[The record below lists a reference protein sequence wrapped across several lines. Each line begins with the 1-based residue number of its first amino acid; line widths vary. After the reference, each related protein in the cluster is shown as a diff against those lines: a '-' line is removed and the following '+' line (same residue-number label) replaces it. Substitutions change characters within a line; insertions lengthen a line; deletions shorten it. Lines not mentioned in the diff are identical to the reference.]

1 MKSKISILGLILPIT
16 ILFVSWARAQNVEF
30 KKQNFPQDPE
40 GFRKAYEALTQGD
53 EQLSLG
59 PSGFEKALRYYLEA
73 YRFNPNNADLNYKL
87 GIIYNALGLKG
98 EAAEYYDRAGQ
109 LDNKY
114 KKEAQKLTAELLHLD
129 YQWDRAA
136 AAYADYIATLEA
148 EKGNTKD
155 KARIKEIEQE
165 IYRLRHA
172 ANQCKNGKEIC
183 KDTIPVAIINLG
195 RNINSRYP
203 DYSGIFTENFEQI
216 FFTSRRPNT
225 TGGGIPPGDVFY
237 FEDIYYTFKDSTG
250 NYVSARQVPGKINT
264 PNHDATVAI
273 TSDGKRMIICR
284 PKSATD
290 SDLFEATFNGTEW
303 SDARPLEGINSKYR
317 ETHAT
322 FLPDRKTILFVS
334 NDPDKG
340 ARGLDI
346 FMATFSEAEGKYV
359 NIRPVN
365 ELNTEW
371 NEDAVFM
378 DFDGNTLYFA
388 SEGHTSMGGYDFFK
402 STYSN
407 GVFSKPVNLGYPINS
422 PGNDVF
428 FVVSRDG
435 KTAIF
440 DSNRRG
446 GFGEKDL
453 YRMSFL
459 DKLEMVLFGTVYDTK
474 TKQVIRDAKIKLINT
489 EDQSPLSLAS
499 NVDPGNYFTREAK
512 VSKFYKAQ
520 ISANGY
526 QPYEEVFK
534 TVLTNLDSLQMRKD
548 FYLEK
553 AIMLTLKGSVI
564 DVNTNKKVS
573 AKIELQRTNA
583 DEKKTLD
590 SDPNTGYQTT
600 TSQGASYNARV
611 EAQGY
616 PPVSES
622 FTVNLAPGQTVFEKN
637 FYVSK
642 VTVARGIRIF
652 GTIFDRKTN
661 EKLNGTIKILDEKGK
676 EILTLNNSA
685 KTGYSTTELKTNTVY
700 FAVVNSD
707 GYNTGEER
715 FEIIMAEGQTE
726 YEKNFYLE
734 KPFSEKLVAVKN
746 IYFDFDKYN
755 LRPDALRDIQKVLKI
770 LQDDPNSKVEMFA
783 HCDIIGT
790 YEYNVQLSL
799 NRALTAYNWLYEH
812 GISKDRM
819 KYSYYSFT
827 KPAAPNTKADG
838 SDNPEGRQL
847 NRRVEFRIYEMSSP
861 QKEVDSRQK

>member
-1 MKSKISILGLILPIT
+1 MRT
-16 ILFVSWARAQNVEF
+16 ILTTVFFLGGFMAHSLLCWPQNVEF
-30 KKQNFPQDPE
+30 KKQNFPNDPE
-40 GFRKAYEALTQGD
+40 GFRKAYEALQMGD

-87 GIIYNALGLKG
+87 GIIYNAMGLKG
-98 EAAEYYDRAGQ
+98 EAADYFDRAGQ

-114 KKEAQKLTAELLHLD
+114 KKEAQRLTAELLHLD

-136 AAYADYIATLEA
+136 AAYAEYIATLEA
-148 EKGNTKD
+148 EKANTKD
-155 KARIKEIEQE
+155 KARLKEIDQD

-172 ANQCKNGKEIC
+172 IQQCQNGKEIC
-183 KDTIPVAIINLG
+183 KDTIPVAIVNLG

-203 DYSGIFTENFEQI
+203 DYSGIFTGNFDQI

-237 FEDIYYTFKDSTG
+237 FEDIYYSFKDSTG
-250 NYVSARQVPGKINT
+250 NYVSARQVPGRLNT

-273 TSDGKRMIICR
+273 TADGKRMIICR

-322 FLPDRKTILFVS
+322 FFPDGKTILFVS

-346 FMATFSEAEGKYV
+346 FMATYSEAEGKWT
-359 NIRPVN
+359 NIKPVS

-371 NEDAVFM
+371 NEDAVYL
-378 DFDGNTLYFA
+378 DAEGKTLYFS

-402 STYSN
+402 STYEN
-407 GVFSKPVNLGYPINS
+407 GTFSKPVNMGYPINS

-428 FVVSRDG
+428 FVVSSDG
-435 KTAIF
+435 KYALF
-440 DSNRRG
+440 DSNRKG

-453 YRMSFL
+453 YKMSFL
-459 DKLEMVLFGTVYDTK
+459 DKLDMILLGTVYDKK
-474 TKQVIRDAKIKLINT
+474 TNQIIRDAKIRIKDAGT
-489 EDQSPLSLAS
+489 DQELALSPKAE
-499 NVDPGNYFTREAK
+499 PGNYWTNQAK
-512 VSKFYKAQ
+512 VSKLYRA
-520 ISANGY
+520 SVTATGY

-534 TVLTNLDSLQMRKD
+534 TVLTNLDSLVMRKD

-553 AIMLTLKGSVI
+553 TLMLVLKGAVI
-564 DVNTNKKVS
+564 DVNTNQKVP
-573 AKIELQRTNA
+573 ATIELLRTNA
-583 DEKKTLD
+583 DERKTLR
-590 SDPNTGYQTT
+590 SDAEKGYETT
-600 TSQGASYNARV
+600 TAMGAVYNATV
-611 EAQGY
+611 KADGY
-616 PPVSES
+616 ATVSET
-622 FTVNLAPGQTVFEKN
+622 FTVNLQPGQNVFEKN

-642 VTVARGIRIF
+642 ISVARGFRIF
-652 GTIFDRKTN
+652 GNIFDKQTN

-676 EILTLNNSA
+676 EVVVLNNNA
-685 KTGYSTTELKTNTVY
+685 KTGYTTSALTTNTKY
-700 FAVVNSD
+700 FAVVNAE

-715 FEIIMAEGQTE
+715 FEIILAEGQTE

-734 KPFSEKLVAVKN
+734 KPFSQKLIAVKN

-770 LQDDPNSKVEMFA
+770 LQDDPNAKVEMFA

-790 YEYNVQLSL
+790 YEYNVELSL
-799 NRALTAYNWLYEH
+799 KRALTAYNWLYEH

-838 SDNPEGRQL
+838 SDDPVGRQL
-847 NRRVEFRIYEMSSP
+847 NRRVEFRIYDMSTP
-861 QKEVDSRQK
+861 QKEVDSRAK

>member
-1 MKSKISILGLILPIT
+1 MNALISKA
-16 ILFVSWARAQNVEF
+16 LFVGVFIAWNAVSWSQNVEF
-30 KKQNFPQDPE
+30 KKQNFPNDPE
-40 GFRKAYEALTQGD
+40 GFRKAYEALRMGD
-53 EQLSLG
+53 EQLALG

-87 GIIYNALGLKG
+87 GIIYNAMGLKG
-98 EAAEYYDRAGQ
+98 EAADYYDRAGQ

-114 KKEAQKLTAELLHLD
+114 KKEAQRLTAELLHLD

-136 AAYADYIATLEA
+136 AAYAEYIATLEA
-148 EKGNTKD
+148 EKTNTKD
-155 KARIKEIEQE
+155 KARIKEIDQE

-172 ANQCKNGKEIC
+172 IKQCQNGKEVC
-183 KDTIPVAIINLG
+183 KDTIPVVIVNLG

-203 DYSGIFTENFEQI
+203 DYSGIFTNNFEQI

-237 FEDIYYTFKDSTG
+237 FEDIYYSFKDSTG
-250 NYVSARQVPGKINT
+250 NYVSARQVPGKLNT
-264 PNHDATVAI
+264 PNHDATVSI
-273 TSDGKRMIICR
+273 TPDGKRMIICR
-284 PKSATD
+284 PKSAVD

-322 FLPDRKTILFVS
+322 FFPDGKTLLFVS

-346 FMATFSEAEGKYV
+346 FMATFNEAEGKWT
-359 NIRPVN
+359 NIKPVN

-371 NEDAVFM
+371 NEDAVFL
-378 DFDGNTLYFA
+378 DFDGKTLYFS

-402 STYSN
+402 STYEN
-407 GVFSKPVNLGYPINS
+407 GTFSKPVNMGYPINS

-428 FVVSRDG
+428 FVVSTDG
-435 KTAIF
+435 KNAIF
-440 DSNRRG
+440 DSNRKG

-453 YRMSFL
+453 YKMTFI
-459 DKLEMVLFGTVYDTK
+459 DKLDMVLLGTVYDKK
-474 TKQVIRDAKIKLINT
+474 TNQVVRDAKIRLRDAGT
-489 EDQSPLSLAS
+489 DQELALSS
-499 NVDPGNYFTREAK
+499 QVDPGNYRTNQAK
-512 VSKFYKAQ
+512 VNKLYRATV
-520 ISANGY
+520 SATGY

-534 TVLTNLDSLQMRKD
+534 TVITNLDSLVMRKD

-553 AIMLTLKGSVI
+553 SLMLVLKGAVI
-564 DVNTNKKVS
+564 DVNTNQKVP
-573 AKIELQRTNA
+573 ATIELLRTNA
-583 DEKKTLD
+583 DERKTLK
-590 SDPNTGYQTT
+590 SDAQKGYE
-600 TSQGASYNARV
+600 TSTSAGAVYNATV
-611 EAQGY
+611 KADGY
-616 PPVSES
+616 ATVSET
-622 FTVNLAPGQTVFEKN
+622 FTVNLQPGQNVFEKN

-642 VTVARGIRIF
+642 ITVARGLRIF
-652 GTIFDRKTN
+652 GNIFDRQTN

-676 EILTLNNSA
+676 EILLLNNNA
-685 KTGYSTTELKTNTVY
+685 KTGYTTSALTTNTKY
-700 FAVVNSD
+700 FAVVNSE

-715 FEIIMAEGQTE
+715 FEIILAEGQTE

-734 KPFSEKLVAVKN
+734 KPFSQRLIAVKN

-770 LQDDPNSKVEMFA
+770 LQDDPNAKVEMFA

-790 YEYNVQLSL
+790 YEYNVELSL
-799 NRALTAYNWLYEH
+799 KRALTAYNWLYEH

-838 SDNPEGRQL
+838 SDDPVGRQL
-847 NRRVEFRIYEMSSP
+847 NRRVEFRIYDMSTP
-861 QKEVDSRQK
+861 QKEVDSRMK